1 MKQSTKPVDRSGLE
15 DVVEYVLALAL
26 IVLFIALLIS
36 RGG

>member
-1 MKQSTKPVDRSGLE
+1 MKQSTKSVDRSWLE

-26 IVLFIALLIS
+26 IVFFIAVLIA